1 MSLADL
7 DDNQQFLLRWMFCFG
22 EAPMPKVFWDDVW
35 SIAYPKVAHEAAVR
49 SKEALVAA
57 GLAEETTDE
66 EGSHYLALTD
76 AARAVE
82 DELYAPLRQQ
92 PLRDLSLFELGCLI
106 EALDEGGF
114 LEEKARFGDGWAHL
128 VEDPF
133 KELNDLVGQDLLLE
147 YVGDTWHIGCT
158 PTSWAHR
165 EEIRERFAAVQPE
178 LREGLHQHFI
188 RGLELEAD
196 APLARAW
203 GRIDRAHF
211 IPEEYRLRA
220 YEAMPL
226 PILEDMT
233 TSQPNVVGHICKAVG
248 PQPGDRVL
256 ICGAKSGDLAV
267 VAAELVGRDGR
278 VIVLDSRQDVC
289 DYARARID
297 GFSDLRGRVEVHCV
311 EDVTLGDEQRG
322 PWDAVVVNGALAKIP
337 QDILTQTSDHG
348 RLLFFMHSLD
358 HGSQRCFVVRKN
370 QDVLQPEAL
379 GSFSFT
385 PIYGKWGWDNV
396 ERLDAMYREAREARA
411 GRGPAARIDTE
422 LPYPLAVSFA
432 SAWNAVDAG
441 ERHTRTLKAYEAL
454 IKYLAIPLVARA
466 CETECREQGFTR
478 QLHALA
484 ARPSLGHWLAALRDL
499 TRAGFELEGTAAL
512 RAALRGALPGNEAR
526 RTLDHLHD
534 QLPRMQAYNKPG
546 CLLDLLNAVVAY
558 RNRSGEGH
566 GGARGAVD
574 LEEAAD
580 VLLDGLAH
588 VLVHTPW
595 LTGHRLLH
603 LSQLT
608 MARGGVRVRVLDFSG
623 ASRPTLVPE
632 QEAAVWYERERAFF
646 EQSMGALVLLEG
658 ERMTSLEP
666 WIVWGRGELGSHEDV
681 FFFNGRHGS
690 GEPEYVTG
698 HDTNTYPSADE
709 RRAFEN
715 LVDAFPCE
723 RPKVDLATARQTFEG
738 MLDVFLSDGVI
749 DAKEMASLCVTLVN
763 LGVCDDE
770 RVASDYVRR
779 TALERHPGV
788 SFEDD

>member
-1 MSLADL
+1 
-7 DDNQQFLLRWMFCFG
+7 
-22 EAPMPKVFWDDVW
+22 MPKVFWDDVW
-35 SIAYPKVAHEAAVR
+35 SIAYPKVMREAAVQA
-49 SKEALVAA
+49 KEALVAA
-57 GLAEETTDE
+57 GFAEETTDE
-66 EGSHYLALTD
+66 DDSHYLVLTD
-76 AARAVE
+76 AARSSE
-82 DELYAPLRQQ
+82 EELYEPLRKQ
-92 PLRDLSLFELGCLI
+92 PMRELSLFELGCLF
-106 EALDEGGF
+106 EALEEGGF
-114 LEEKARFGDGWAHL
+114 LKEKTDFGCGWAHL
-128 VEDPF
+128 AEDPH

-147 YVGDTWHIGCT
+147 YVGDTWHTGCT
-158 PTSWAHR
+158 PSTWAHR
-165 EEIRERFAAVQPE
+165 EEILARFDAAQPQ
-178 LREGLHQHFI
+178 LREGLQQHFV

-203 GRIDRAHF
+203 AKIDRAHF
-211 IPEEYRLRA
+211 IPEEHRLRA

-233 TSQPNVVGHICKAVG
+233 TSQPNVVGHICKAVD

-267 VAAELVGRDGR
+267 VAADLVGRDGR

-289 DYARARID
+289 DYARERIE
-297 GFSDLRGRVEVHCV
+297 GFSELRGRVEVHCV

-337 QDILTQTSDHG
+337 KDILTQTSDRG

-385 PIYGKWGWDNV
+385 PIYGKWGWDDV
-396 ERLDAMYREAREARA
+396 ERLDAMYREARQARA
-411 GRGPAARIDTE
+411 GRGPAARVDAE

-454 IKYLAIPLVARA
+454 IKYLALPLVARA
-466 CETECREQGFTR
+466 CKAGCHDQGFSR

-484 ARPSLGHWLAALRDL
+484 GRPSLGHWLAALRDL
-499 TRAGFELEGTAAL
+499 TRDDFQVEGGEAL
-512 RAALRGALPGNEAR
+512 RAALRAPLPENEAR
-526 RTLDHLHD
+526 RTLDHLHR
-534 QLPRMQAYNKPG
+534 QLPRMQPYKRPG

-566 GGARGAVD
+566 GGARSAVD
-574 LEEAAD
+574 LEQAAE

-588 VLVHTPW
+588 VLTRTAW
-595 LTGHRLLH
+595 LTSHRLLH

-608 MARGGVRVRVLDFSG
+608 MARGGVRVRVLDFTG
-623 ASRPTLVPE
+623 ASRPSLVDE
-632 QEAAVWYERERAFF
+632 QEAASWYENDRQFF

-658 ERMTSLEP
+658 DSMISLDP
-666 WIVWGRGELGSHEDV
+666 WLVWGRGELGSHEDV

-690 GEPEYVTG
+690 GDPEYVTG
-698 HDTNTYPSADE
+698 HDPNTYPSADE
-709 RRAFEN
+709 RRAFEE
-715 LVDAFPCE
+715 LVRTFPFE
-723 RPKVDLATARQTFEG
+723 RPKVDIATARQTFEG

-749 DAKEMASLCVTLVN
+749 DGKEMASLCVTLVN
-763 LGVCDDE
+763 LGISEDE
-770 RVASDYVRR
+770 SAAAEYVRT
-779 TALERHPGV
+779 TAMERHPGV
-788 SFEDD
+788 TFTCE